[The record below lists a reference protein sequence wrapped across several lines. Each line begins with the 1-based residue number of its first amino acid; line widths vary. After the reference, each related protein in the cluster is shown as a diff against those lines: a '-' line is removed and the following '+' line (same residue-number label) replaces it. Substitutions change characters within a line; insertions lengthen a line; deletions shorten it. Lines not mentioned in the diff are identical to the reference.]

1 MTKKKVFKKFTDYD
15 YDSCPF
21 ESPEFC
27 IICPNRKKST
37 CYD

>member
-1 MTKKKVFKKFTDYD
+1 MEENKFKKYTDYD
-15 YDSCPF
+15 ICPF
-21 ESPEFC
+21 KCPEFC

>member
-1 MTKKKVFKKFTDYD
+1 MEENKFKKYTDYD
-15 YDSCPF
+15 YDTCPF
-21 ESPEFC
+21 KSPEWC

>member
-1 MTKKKVFKKFTDYD
+1 MTKKVFKKFTDYD

-27 IICPNRKKST
+27 IICPNRKKLT

>member
-1 MTKKKVFKKFTDYD
+1 MEEDKFKKYTDYD
-15 YDSCPF
+15 YDICPF
-21 ESPEFC
+21 KCPDFC